1 MQVLGRNPYNN
12 FSYMDTKELARHQ
25 IRSMSA
31 SDDLDADVYIKN
43 LAVFVSW
50 KLLFKL
56 ILIVSIL
63 YLNTMEICMTLSRY
77 VAGELYSIL
86 ILASLILSLNY
97 YIIYFCLYIIYTMI
111 IL

>member
-1 MQVLGRNPYNN
+1 MQVLGRNRYNK

-50 KLLFKL
+50 KLLL

-63 YLNTMEICMTLSRY
+63 YIFKHSGNLNDI
-77 VAGELYSIL
+77 V
-86 ILASLILSLNY
+86 
-97 YIIYFCLYIIYTMI
+97 
-111 IL
+111 